1 MNIIFAT
8 CRTPTQFTVCTDRVR
23 ATGKTTD
30 TFYRKNA
37 DLRADEAGYNT
48 PFAGVL
54 QLLALP
60 SWHCHHQCP
69 AAFSLDT
76 CISLTNTAETHPR
89 WGAITALV
97 HPPSYLSFW
106 SRFGAISGG
115 KVETWMCLPRGGAC
129 LPTNTHLCKRMDALS
144 RGLCICLSAASN
156 CKLEPQGF
164 LQSCSTAFESH
175 KALLGSCLLW
185 QSWSLKVG
193 LYHSNCYFFLS

>member
-1 MNIIFAT
+1 MNIVFAT

-23 ATGKTTD
+23 ATGKTTAM
-30 TFYRKNA
+30 FYGKNA
-37 DLRADEAGYNT
+37 DLRADQAGYNT

-54 QLLALP
+54 QLLAVP

-76 CISLTNTAETHPR
+76 CTSLTNTPETHPT

-115 KVETWMCLPRGGAC
+115 KVEIWMCLPRGGVYVCAC
-129 LPTNTHLCKRMDALS
+129 QHTPMQEDGCTQQRVVYLF
-144 RGLCICLSAASN
+144 ICS
-156 CKLEPQGF
+156 KQ
-164 LQSCSTAFESH
+164 LQAGATGISTV
-175 KALLGSCLLW
+175 LLHCV
-185 QSWSLKVG
+185 QVT
-193 LYHSNCYFFLS
+193 